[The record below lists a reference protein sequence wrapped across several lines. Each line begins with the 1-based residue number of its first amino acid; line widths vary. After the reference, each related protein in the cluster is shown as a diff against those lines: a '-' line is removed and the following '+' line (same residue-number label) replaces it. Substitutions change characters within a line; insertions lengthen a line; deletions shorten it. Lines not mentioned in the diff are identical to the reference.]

1 MATEVRISGTQ
12 SYAKIRS
19 PAAVVIF
26 SVITLGIYGAFW
38 WYFINREMRDL
49 GRARNTRDLGDSPGM
64 SVLALTLG
72 ALVIVPA
79 VMTVIGTC
87 RRIQTSQRLAGRRDV
102 MSGWMLLILYL
113 LAIVVIVPFALGY
126 MQSELNKV
134 WRTAGVVE
142 PAEGIELEQPDAA
155 VLPTGS
161 QAVVAGVPAEAQEA
175 APDQLDRLEKLAKLR
190 DGGAITAEEYEEQK
204 AKILA
209 GL

>member
-1 MATEVRISGTQ
+1 MATEVRISESQ
-12 SYAKIRS
+12 SYAKVRS
-19 PAAVVIF
+19 PVAVVIF

-49 GRARNTRDLGDSPGM
+49 GRVKNTRELGDSPGM

-79 VMTVIGTC
+79 IMTVIGTC
-87 RRIQTSQRLAGRRDV
+87 RRIQTAQRVAGRREV
-102 MSGWMLLILYL
+102 MNGWIVLILYL

-142 PAEGIELEQPDAA
+142 PAPGLELEEPEGTSLSATSLGA
-155 VLPTGS
+155 S
-161 QAVVAGVPAEAQEA
+161 VAEPVEAGA
-175 APDQLDRLEKLAKLR
+175 APDQLDRLEKLAKLK
-190 DGGAITAEEYEEQK
+190 DSGAITPEEFEEQK